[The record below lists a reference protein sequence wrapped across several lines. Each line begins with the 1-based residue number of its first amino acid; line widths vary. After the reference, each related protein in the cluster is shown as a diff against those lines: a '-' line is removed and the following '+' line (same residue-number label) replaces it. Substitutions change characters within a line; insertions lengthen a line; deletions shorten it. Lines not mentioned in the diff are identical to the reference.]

1 MSRRLPLPSTVLKSR
16 PGRRSSGV
24 ALFDLNVEKILDHW
38 GVPEAVREVIANAL
52 DEQALTG
59 TAETQI
65 EKRRDGWH
73 VTDFG
78 RGLRY
83 QHLTQNE
90 NPEKRRRSDLVVGK
104 FGVGLK
110 DALATF
116 HRRGVDVTVKS
127 PQGDITLRRA
137 AKSNFADVKTLHAA
151 IAAPSEPKR
160 KGTDFVLRGLSDR
173 DMAAA
178 RDYFLRFAGDA
189 ELERTELGSILKRKL
204 DEPARIYVKGVRVA
218 TEDQFLFS
226 YNITSTT
233 AQLQR
238 ALNRER
244 TKVGRTAYQDRVK
257 AILLKSRS
265 AAVAEQLVQDLTRI
279 PAGTN
284 HDEITWIE
292 VQEQAVR
299 ILAAKGKT
307 VFVSSQ
313 QMFTHGATI
322 MEARGDGY
330 KVVVVPDRLLARL
343 PKLRD
348 LNGDPILDIGGF
360 VQAWNAS
367 FVYDFVDPARLKR
380 SERASWDLL
389 PELMRLAGDHARRV
403 QEVRISN
410 TMRLDEGAY
419 ETEGVWDSPNI
430 VVKRS
435 VLGEP
440 RHFARVVLHE
450 IAHASSGANHGSL
463 AFMAAIDDLAGLAA
477 VEAIA
482 PRARR
487 AASARA
493 RAGA

>member
-1 MSRRLPLPSTVLKSR
+1 VAR
-16 PGRRSSGV
+16 PPTRPRA

-52 DEQALTG
+52 DEHALTG
-59 TAETQI
+59 TAAPQI
-65 EKRRDGWH
+65 TKRRDGWH
-73 VTDFG
+73 VIDFG

-90 NPEKRRRSDLVVGK
+90 NPEKRRKSDLVVGK

-116 HRRGVDVTVKS
+116 DRRGVGVTVKS
-127 PQGDITLRRA
+127 PHGDITLRRA
-137 AKSNFADVKTLHAA
+137 GKSDFADVKTLHAA
-151 IAAPSEPKR
+151 IAPATEPRR
-160 KGTDFVLRGLSDR
+160 KGTDFVLRGLSDP

-178 RDYFLRFAGDA
+178 RDYFLLFAEDR
-189 ELERTELGSILKRKL
+189 ELERTDLGTILERRA

-218 TEDQFLFS
+218 TEEQFLFS

-244 TKVGRTAYQDRVK
+244 SNVGRTAYQERVK
-257 AILLKSRS
+257 SILLKSGS

-284 HDEITWIE
+284 HDEVTWIE

-322 MEARGDGY
+322 MEARADGY
-330 KVVVVPDRLLARL
+330 RVVVVPDRLLARL

-348 LNGDPILDIGGF
+348 LNGKPILDIGGF
-360 VQAWNAS
+360 VQVWNAS
-367 FVYDFVDPARLKR
+367 FVFDFVDPSRLKR
-380 SERASWDLL
+380 SERASWDML

-403 QEVRISN
+403 QEVKISN

-419 ETEGVWDSPNI
+419 ETEGVWDSPRI

-435 VLGEP
+435 VLDEP

-477 VEAIA
+477 IAAIS
-482 PRARR
+482 PPARP
-487 AASARA
+487 
-493 RAGA
+493 AGAARKRGGA

>member
-1 MSRRLPLPSTVLKSR
+1 
-16 PGRRSSGV
+16 
-24 ALFDLNVEKILDHW
+24 
-38 GVPEAVREVIANAL
+38 VPEAIREVIANAL

-59 TAETQI
+59 TAAPVI
-65 EKRRDGWH
+65 AKRRDGWH

-78 RGLRY
+78 RGLHY

-90 NPEKRRRSDLVVGK
+90 NPEKKRRANLVVGK

-116 HRRGVDVTVKS
+116 YRRGIEVKIRT
-127 PQGDITLRRA
+127 PQADITLRRA

-151 IAAPSEPKR
+151 ISPPSQPKR
-160 KGTDFVLRGLSDR
+160 RGTDFTLGGLPDG

-178 RDYFLRFAGDA
+178 KDYFLRFAGDE
-189 ELERTELGSILKRKL
+189 ELERTDLGSILRRRG

-218 TEDQFLFS
+218 LEEQFLFS

-244 TKVGRTAYQDRVK
+244 SNVGRSAYQDRVK
-257 AILLKSRS
+257 AILLKGTS
-265 AAVAEQLVQDLTRI
+265 AVVAEQLVQDLTRI
-279 PAGTN
+279 QLGTN
-284 HDEITWIE
+284 HDEITWLD

-299 ILAAKGKT
+299 ILATKGKT

-313 QMFTHGATI
+313 QMFTMGATI
-322 MEARGDGY
+322 MEARADGY
-330 KVVVVPDRLLARL
+330 KVIVIPDRLLARL
-343 PKLRD
+343 SGLRD
-348 LNGDPILDIGGF
+348 LNGNPILDISGF
-360 VQAWNAS
+360 IKVWNAS
-367 FVYDFVDPARLKR
+367 FHYDFVNPAKLTKA
-380 SERASWDLL
+380 ERQTWSIL
-389 PELMRLAGDHARRV
+389 PELLRLAGAHAKRV
-403 QEVRISN
+403 KEVRIST

-435 VLGEP
+435 VLETP

-463 AFMAAIDDLAGLAA
+463 AFMAAIDDLAGIAA
-477 VEAIA
+477 VEAVGPIQGEV
-482 PRARR
+482 ARR
-487 AASARA
+487 AGGASGPSPGRASASPSS